1 MPQPPGNQGCCH
13 LSSDEALALGKE
25 GRGPAFH
32 PLPAQILHT
41 PFHLR
46 GPGPQQWPVHRTLN
60 DCGSDHIWLLHCVYS
75 GNVGRG
81 LCGAGPH
88 LPGQVGKM
96 SGFAHKWEKGN
107 SSQGHRLLFEPPRAP
122 PHLGKRDSSSVLC
135 LTSLTSLN
143 ACHQLSPPSLSKQ
156 HRLLPHPSS
165 KQT

>member
-1 MPQPPGNQGCCH
+1 MPQPPGDQGCCH

-32 PLPAQILHT
+32 PLPTQILHT

-60 DCGSDHIWLLHCVYS
+60 DCGSDHIWLLHSVSTLEMWVEACVGLVPIS
-75 GNVGRG
+75 LGRLARCQG
-81 LCGAGPH
+81 LPTDGRRVTA
-88 LPGQVGKM
+88 
-96 SGFAHKWEKGN
+96 A
-107 SSQGHRLLFEPPRAP
+107 R

-135 LTSLTSLN
+135 LTSLTRLN